1 VFWPYLKS
9 GGYYVLE
16 DIHTNIKHWYPNGIS
31 WNNYKNYWDESPTMF
46 ETLSKIQTGI
56 QVSNTELQIPS
67 DEIKQLILW
76 SQPNTTSATFILIK
90 K

>member
-1 VFWPYLKS
+1 
-9 GGYYVLE
+9 
-16 DIHTNIKHWYPNGIS
+16 
-31 WNNYKNYWDESPTMF
+31 MF

-67 DEIKQLILW
+67 DEIKQVILW
-76 SQPNTTSATFILIK
+76 TQPSTTSATFILIK